1 MSRGAIDLPAY
12 ENQYGNGYSCGGSIR
27 RRSYGGDL
35 PPYENQYGSGSK
47 RNKVKTVSFFS
58 KRLNK
63 VVTFKAKV
71 SKNKKKRNVRRRQT
85 RR

>member
-1 MSRGAIDLPAY
+1 MSRGDIDLPAY
-12 ENQYGNGYSCGGSIR
+12 ENQYGNGYSRGGSIR
-27 RRSYGGDL
+27 RHSYGGDL

-47 RNKVKTVSFFS
+47 RNKTVSFFS

-63 VVTFKAKV
+63 IVTFKAKV
-71 SKNKKKRNVRRRQT
+71 SKNKRKRNVRRTQT